1 MCLLQLWRIMFL
13 LADKTEDLSPGD
25 SISDNSERHLLRG
38 KGGPRVLFNKDQ
50 VVGTSKECCGG
61 GGGCSV
67 AKSCP
72 TLCEPMDCNTP
83 GFPVLQYLPEFSQIH
98 IHWIC
103 DAIQPSHLLS
113 PSSSDF
119 NLSQQQGFSSELE
132 VHITWTKYW
141 SFSIKRIL
149 FIKEN

>member
-1 MCLLQLWRIMFL
+1 MCLFQLWRIIFL

-25 SISDNSERHLLRG
+25 SISDSSERHLLRG
-38 KGGPRVLFNKDQ
+38 KGGARVNRGLFNKDQ
-50 VVGTSKECCGG
+50 VVGTSKECCC

-67 AKSCP
+67 TKSCP

-83 GFPVLQYLPEFSQIH
+83 GFPVLQYLPEFAQIH

-113 PSSSDF
+113 PSSSYF
-119 NLSQQQGFSSELE
+119 NLSQHQGLFQWVGSSHQVAKILELQHQKNI
-132 VHITWTKYW
+132 VQ
-141 SFSIKRIL
+141 
-149 FIKEN
+149 